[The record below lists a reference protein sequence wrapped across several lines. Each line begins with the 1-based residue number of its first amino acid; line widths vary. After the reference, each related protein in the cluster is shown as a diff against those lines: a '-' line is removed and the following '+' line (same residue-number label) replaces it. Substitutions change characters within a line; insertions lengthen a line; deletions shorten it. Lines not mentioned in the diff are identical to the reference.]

1 MRIKIFFLS
10 MLASMLFLASC
21 KKDSSE
27 PNTAQPTP
35 FSFVSLTA
43 DTTEIVFSTNPS
55 TKITAVATG
64 DGLTYQWSATAGDIL
79 GSGAKVTYT
88 ANQSCCGGANTITCK
103 VKDKFGNLAAKQ
115 VSINVR
121 N

>member
-1 MRIKIFFLS
+1 MKSISLFFCVAAA
-10 MLASMLFLASC
+10 MLMSASC
-21 KKDSSE
+21 KKGNNE
-27 PNTAQPTP
+27 PDTAQPTP

-43 DTTEIVFSTNPS
+43 DTTEIVFSINPS

-64 DGLTYQWSATAGDIL
+64 DGLKYYWSASAGDIL
-79 GSGAKVTYT
+79 GSGEKVTYT
-88 ANQSCCGGANTITCK
+88 ATPGCCGGYNTVTCK
-103 VKDKFGNLAAKQ
+103 VKDKYGNVDAKQ